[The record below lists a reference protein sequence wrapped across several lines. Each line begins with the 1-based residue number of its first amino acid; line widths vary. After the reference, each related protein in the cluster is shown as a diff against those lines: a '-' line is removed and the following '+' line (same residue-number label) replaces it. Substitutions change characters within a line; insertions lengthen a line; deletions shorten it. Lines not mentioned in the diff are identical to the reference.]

1 MKQCVD
7 YSIENNSMI
16 QKDRL
21 GVEAAI
27 QSRKEIIGSL
37 LPQLNGS
44 GSMAYNIQKTTIAMP
59 NFVNSMLPE
68 PMQDPNAPKYMTVTM
83 GMDLSANW
91 GVSLTQQVLNLS
103 LYNAAQIAKV
113 GEEMANMGVTADS
126 EDIIAKT
133 ATLFYSAQILQYSIN
148 LFDENLK
155 VIGRLSDVMEENRN
169 IGLVKQVDADRV
181 AVTKMNL
188 EAEKISLQQALEVQ
202 KNLLKLEMGFP
213 MDGDVEL
220 EQLDMESIE
229 DLVYQEG
236 RYDFAIEDQL
246 AFKMLKS
253 QQTMLGLQR
262 KAAVS
267 ETLPVFSLSANYSH
281 NYMGDH
287 FYGETFH
294 QFPVS
299 MVSLNMRVPLFTGM
313 SKTAK
318 IKKAAIELEKAQK
331 DETMLRQSLTMGFN
345 NARMQLDRNRA
356 SLHSQKRNQELARNV
371 LEVTE
376 GNYNE
381 GLSSLTDLLNASS
394 SLIQAQM
401 NYVSTMS
408 NCIKAY
414 IDLKKAD
421 GTIREII
428 K

>member
-202 KNLLKLEMGFP
+202 KNL
-213 MDGDVEL
+213 
-220 EQLDMESIE
+220 
-229 DLVYQEG
+229 
-236 RYDFAIEDQL
+236 
-246 AFKMLKS
+246 
-253 QQTMLGLQR
+253 
-262 KAAVS
+262 
-267 ETLPVFSLSANYSH
+267 ET
-281 NYMGDH
+281 
-287 FYGETFH
+287 
-294 QFPVS
+294 
-299 MVSLNMRVPLFTGM
+299 
-313 SKTAK
+313 
-318 IKKAAIELEKAQK
+318 
-331 DETMLRQSLTMGFN
+331 
-345 NARMQLDRNRA
+345 
-356 SLHSQKRNQELARNV
+356 
-371 LEVTE
+371 
-376 GNYNE
+376 
-381 GLSSLTDLLNASS
+381 
-394 SLIQAQM
+394 
-401 NYVSTMS
+401 
-408 NCIKAY
+408 
-414 IDLKKAD
+414 
-421 GTIREII
+421 
-428 K
+428 